1 MSPRTTGALSLSLIS
16 TVLATFALLVIVF
29 EGHRPLP
36 PPQASPSSLRPRASG
51 PPVVHLRVSSDS
63 RTAPSSDGR
72 IAELPNSRTPG
83 FSDSRIPE
91 LPNRSDAPVV
101 WVMDDMG
108 RDVEAAETV
117 LRWPVF
123 VSVAIL
129 PDGAVAEWL
138 AQQACRQGRDVLIHL
153 PMTSVRPDVDPG
165 PMAVSAHTTDAEVE
179 RILTQAR
186 HVLPCATGLNQ
197 HMGSQASQAVHAM
210 DRVVRIGQGLG
221 LRFFIDSRTTARS
234 HLCDTAD
241 RLGVPCLRRTLFFD
255 AEAPP
260 EELPERWRQVIA
272 RARRSTRPIIVI
284 AHPYPATLAFL
295 DGLFRTG
302 AWRAVEWRQPSEVLG
317 IVVHRA
323 DLRVGSGVSR

>member
-36 PPQASPSSLRPRASG
+36 PPQAGPSSVRPQASG
-51 PPVVHLRVSSDS
+51 PPVAHLRVSSGS
-63 RTAPSSDGR
+63 RTVPSSDGR
-72 IAELPNSRTPG
+72 IAELPS
-83 FSDSRIPE
+83 SRIPE

-117 LRWPVF
+117 LRWPAF
-123 VSVAIL
+123 VSVAVL
-129 PDGAVAEWL
+129 PDGAVAGWL
-138 AQQACRQGRDVLIHL
+138 AQQACHQSRDVLIHL

-210 DRVVRIGQGLG
+210 DRVVRIGQSLG
-221 LRFFIDSRTTARS
+221 LRFFIDSRTAARS
-234 HLCDTAD
+234 HLCDAAD

-255 AEAPP
+255 AETLP

-302 AWRAVEWRQPSEVLG
+302 AWRAVEWRRPSEVLG
-317 IVVHRA
+317 IAVHRA

>member
-1 MSPRTTGALSLSLIS
+1 MSSRTTGALSLGLVS
-16 TVLATFALLVIVF
+16 TVLTTFALLVIVF

-36 PPQASPSSLRPRASG
+36 LPQVNPSSLRPQAPG
-51 PPVVHLRVSSDS
+51 PPVAHLRVSSGS
-63 RTAPSSDGR
+63 RTVPSSNGR
-72 IAELPNSRTPG
+72 IAELPS
-83 FSDSRIPE
+83 SRIPE

-117 LRWPVF
+117 LRWPAF

-129 PDGAVAEWL
+129 PDGAVAGWL
-138 AQQACRQGRDVLIHL
+138 AQQACHQSRDVLIHL

-210 DRVVRIGQGLG
+210 DRVVRIGQSLG
-221 LRFFIDSRTTARS
+221 LRFFIDSRTAARS
-234 HLCDTAD
+234 HLCDAAD

-255 AEAPP
+255 AETLP

-272 RARRSTRPIIVI
+272 RARRSTRPIVVI

-302 AWRAVEWRQPSEVLG
+302 AWRAVEWRRPSEVLG
-317 IVVHRA
+317 IAVHRA